1 MFHPDVPHKRSSDKR
16 QPHQLPPGRHGL
28 PRSFVVSN
36 QRERILSAVAYVTS
50 AASYAEM
57 SVEDIIVTAGVS
69 RRTFYEHF
77 KNKEDVFLAAYDAV
91 TAQLVERVVAA
102 VEAADTFADQC
113 SAGLRA
119 FLEFAASEPAFARM
133 CIVEVLAA
141 GPEAI
146 KRRNGTM
153 QAFATLIH
161 SKAEELLEGKIPPPL
176 TAETVVGGIYEVVY
190 TRVLRGEIQGLPA
203 LLPDLAYSA
212 LLPYL
217 GLEAAREERAR
228 LPEAKAA

>member
-1 MFHPDVPHKRSSDKR
+1 MFPRTVPADDSRDRR

-28 PRSFVVSN
+28 PRSFVIQN

-102 VEAADTFADQC
+102 VEAEDTFVDQC
-113 SAGLRA
+113 AAGLRT
-119 FLEFAASEPAFARM
+119 FLEFVASEPAFGRM

-141 GPEAI
+141 GPDAI
-146 KRRNGTM
+146 KRRNDTM
-153 QAFATLIH
+153 QAFAALIDG
-161 SKAEELLEGKIPPPL
+161 KAHELLEGKIPPPL

-190 TRVLRGEIQGLPA
+190 TRVLRGEIQELPG
-203 LLPDLAYSA
+203 LLPDLAYSS

-217 GLEAAREERAR
+217 GHEAAREMRAR
-228 LPEAKAA
+228 LSQAKAA